1 MRQQGFSLIELLMGL
16 TIVGIV
22 LHLVSPA
29 FAALTES
36 NHREVA
42 AESLISGIRN
52 ARTAALTHNQNVVI
66 HGINGDWSQ
75 GWRIILDI
83 SGKGPEDSSNPL
95 LIEHASDGAVPIIG
109 NWSVNRFVRFSR
121 LGEPLMPGKAFQAGT
136 LHICAAREPVSHL
149 QVVLARSGRVRLNNQ
164 KAEQALCAEEKKVK
178 AKSGRV
184 TLSAWRT

>member
-16 TIVGIV
+16 MIVGIV

-66 HGINGDWSQ
+66 HGINGDWGQ

-83 SGKGPEDSSNPL
+83 SGKGPEDRSNPL
-95 LIEHASDGAVPIIG
+95 LIEHARDAGVPIIG

-149 QVVLARSGRVRLNNQ
+149 QVVLARSGRVRLDSQ
-164 KAEQALCAEEKKVK
+164 KAEQALCTAKKIK
-178 AKSGRV
+178 AKNGRV
-184 TLSAWRT
+184 TL